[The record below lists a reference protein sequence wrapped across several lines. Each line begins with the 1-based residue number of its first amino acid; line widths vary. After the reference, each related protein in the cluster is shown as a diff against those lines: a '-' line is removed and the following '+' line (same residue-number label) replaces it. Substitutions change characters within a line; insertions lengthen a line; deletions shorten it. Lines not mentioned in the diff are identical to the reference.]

1 MEGSGGDVL
10 EGLGR
15 LATSGISDAM
25 DRLGIAG
32 QALGIAP
39 LDPAFAVVGR
49 AFTGLYQ
56 PVDVAGGTV
65 GDYIDDVEPGQV
77 VVLDNAGRTD
87 VTVWGDILTLVASR
101 RGIAGTVI
109 DGVCRDSARS
119 RELGYPVFSRG
130 RFMRT
135 GKDRVQMVGV
145 NVPVTV
151 GQVRV
156 RPGDVVVGDGDGV
169 VVVPAEREQEVLAA
183 ALEIEAREE
192 QIRRQVTDGVP
203 LLEARTRLGY
213 HRLQSRSSAGEDRR

>member
-10 EGLGR
+10 ARLGR

-32 QALGIAP
+32 QARGVVP
-39 LDPAFAVVGR
+39 LDPSFSVVGR

-56 PVDVAGGTV
+56 PVDVGGGTV

-87 VTVWGDILTLVASR
+87 VTVWGDILTLVASG
-101 RGIAGTVI
+101 RGVAGTVI

-145 NVPVTV
+145 NVPVTI

-156 RPGDVVVGDGDGV
+156 RAGDVVVGDGDGV
-169 VVVPAEREQEVLAA
+169 VVVPREREEEVLAA
-183 ALEIEAREE
+183 ALDIEARESE
-192 QIRRQVTDGVP
+192 IRSQVRAGVP
-203 LLEARTRLGY
+203 LVEARIRLGY
-213 HRLQSRSSAGEDRR
+213 HHLQSRGQDAEG